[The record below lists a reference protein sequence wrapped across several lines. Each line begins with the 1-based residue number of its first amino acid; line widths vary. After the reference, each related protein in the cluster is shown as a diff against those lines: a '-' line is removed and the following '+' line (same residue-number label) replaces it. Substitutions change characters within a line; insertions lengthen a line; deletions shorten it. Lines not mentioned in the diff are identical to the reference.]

1 MTEFQP
7 SKLGLIS
14 AILQS
19 NVDKKSKPDEPA
31 VELCNYTDVY
41 YNDTITADLAF
52 MKATASPDQIE
63 RLRLS
68 EGDVIITK
76 DSETADDIGIP
87 AYVDSTHDSLVC
99 GYHLTILRAHPQKA
113 FPKFLYYSMLTRET
127 GEYWEKRANGVTRVS
142 IPQQVVSSLTIP
154 LPNLETQHRIADYLD
169 KEISEMDAMIEEF
182 KELVRNL
189 RARKPMLIDNLLA
202 GFPVAPLA
210 LSWKVVD
217 CLHITAPFIDSGKNY
232 LVSIEQLGSED
243 LILDGANRTDSGTFS
258 NLREGERKPSPGDV
272 IMSRNASVGKSS
284 IVKESDPPIALG
296 QDVVIFK
303 NNEKNDSRLLFY
315 FLQSN
320 ALKQTVDMNTVGST
334 LKRINVSSI
343 KSLPYPVLALEV
355 QQSIADRLRR
365 ETSKMDSLIE
375 ESTRLIENLKA
386 RKTALITEVVTGRKE
401 V

>member
-1 MTEFQP
+1 MTDYAAANLDSEVFP
-7 SKLGLIS
+7 LVGLGCFARIE
-14 AILQS
+14 AGGTP
-19 NVDKKSKPDEPA
+19 KDEPQYWNGEIPFITPPDLNSLDGKIVSKTQRNLTLLGA
-31 VELCNYTDVY
+31 KHGSKIV
-41 YNDTITADLAF
+41 DT
-52 MKATASPDQIE
+52 
-63 RLRLS
+63 
-68 EGDVIITK
+68 GVII
-76 DSETADDIGIP
+76 S
-87 AYVDSTHDSLVC
+87 C
-99 GYHLTILRAHPQKA
+99 RAPVGHVGQVNELAA
-113 FPKFLYYSMLTRET
+113 FNQGCKVIQTDQDQRFISYCFVASRECMQI
-127 GEYWEKRANGVTRVS
+127 RANGTTFFEIS
-142 IPQQVVSSLTIP
+142 SSSLYDMKIP
-154 LPNLETQHRIADYLD
+154 LPPLETQCRIADYLD

-182 KELVRNL
+182 EGLVRNL
-189 RARKPMLIDNLLA
+189 RARKPMLIDKLLA

-217 CLHITAPFIDSGKNY
+217 CLHITAPFVDSGENY

-243 LILDGANRTDSGTFS
+243 LILDSANRTDGDTFS
-258 NLREGERKPSPGDV
+258 KMREGERKPCPGDV

-303 NNEKNDSRLLFY
+303 NNEKNDSRLLYY

-320 ALKQTVDMNTVGST
+320 ALKRTVDMNTVGST

-343 KSLPYPVLALEV
+343 KTLPYPVLDLEA
-355 QQSIADRLRR
+355 QQLIAEQLRR
-365 ETSKMDSLIE
+365 ETAKMDALIE